1 MKYYSIYLTALLFYF
16 ISCSENKTTIYDVD
30 IIIKGGT
37 ILDLSKN
44 GLSSKDLLNKAILIK
59 GDTIFDIVDI
69 ETLSNKQENI
79 IDATSKFIIPG
90 LTDGFTVINNQSY
103 ANAFLYM
110 GVTDI
115 IGVESERRGEFYH
128 NANPSPNIHMLREVG
143 EEPVSDSEV
152 IQTIKDHAKNKVE
165 ILLIMYGLN
174 QM

>member
-69 ETLSNKQENI
+69 ETLSNKQFNI
-79 IDATSKFIIPG
+79 TNTTTISGHGASIKF
-90 LTDGFTVINNQSY
+90 VKK
-103 ANAFLYM
+103 
-110 GVTDI
+110 
-115 IGVESERRGEFYH
+115 E
-128 NANPSPNIHMLREVG
+128 
-143 EEPVSDSEV
+143 
-152 IQTIKDHAKNKVE
+152 
-165 ILLIMYGLN
+165 
-174 QM
+174 